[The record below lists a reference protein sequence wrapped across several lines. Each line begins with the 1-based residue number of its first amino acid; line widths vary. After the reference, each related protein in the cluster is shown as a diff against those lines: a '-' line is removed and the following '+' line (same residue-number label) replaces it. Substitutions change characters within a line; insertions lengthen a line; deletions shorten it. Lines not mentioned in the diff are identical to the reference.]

1 MHDPLEINIRQ
12 ATECDHAEILEIT
25 SEVFGPTTYEKNLE
39 DNYGLIAGKSWE
51 WRKARHLQIDL
62 KQSNGECYVAVLEA
76 KVRGYVTILLDYDSK
91 IGVISN
97 LAVAKNASNQ
107 GIGRRL
113 LQDANQVMRK
123 AGMEIA
129 RIETLE
135 QNSIGKHLYPQVGFR
150 KFATQHYFA
159 LDLRDG
165 TA

>member
-1 MHDPLEINIRQ
+1 MAD
-12 ATECDHAEILEIT
+12 
-25 SEVFGPTTYEKNLE
+25 
-39 DNYGLIAGKSWE
+39 
-51 WRKARHLQIDL
+51 
-62 KQSNGECYVAVLEA
+62 
-76 KVRGYVTILLDYDSK
+76 KVRGYVTILLDHDAK

-113 LQDANQVMRK
+113 LQEGKQAMRK

-135 QNSIGKHLYPQVGFR
+135 QNPIGKHLYPQVGFR

-165 TA
+165 TALEGE